1 MVDLIYQRKEGSDME
16 YFLETSGSIESGH
29 GFSHF
34 DLLHLGWLGF
44 FAVLIAVGCIWYRR
58 LDESGRRKARYL
70 MAGMIVANEIFKMV
84 CLTIGNNYTVHYLPL
99 HLCSINIFIVA
110 IHAVRPNKVL
120 DNFLYAIC
128 IPAALAALL
137 FPSWTKLPFLNFS
150 HIHSFTIHIELA
162 LYPVILTAAGDIRPD
177 WRKIPQC
184 LALLGGFGIVALIVN
199 LLLDTNYMFL
209 MEAESGN
216 PLLYF
221 EEWFGSHLIGFPVL
235 ITLILLI
242 IYLPHVLLHRRKK
255 KA

>member
-1 MVDLIYQRKEGSDME
+1 ME
-16 YFLETSGSIESGH
+16 YFLETSESIESGL

-34 DLLHLGWLGF
+34 DTLHLSWLGF
-44 FAVLIAVGCIWYRR
+44 FVVLIAIGCMWYRR

-70 MAGMIVANEIFKMV
+70 MAAMIVANEIFKMV
-84 CLTIGNNYTVHYLPL
+84 CLTVGNNYTVHYL
-99 HLCSINIFIVA
+99 
-110 IHAVRPNKVL
+110 PNKVL

-162 LYPVILTAAGDIRPD
+162 LYPIILTAAGDIRPD
-177 WRKIPQC
+177 WRKIPSC
-184 LALLGGFGIVALIVN
+184 LALLGGFGVFALIVN

-209 MEAESGN
+209 MEAEEGN
-216 PLLYF
+216 PLIYF
-221 EEWFGSHLIGFPVL
+221 EEWFESHLVGFPVL

-242 IYLPHVLLHRRKK
+242 MYLPHVLLQHRKK
-255 KA
+255 KV